1 MTGSWA
7 GRAVPPPTARVQ
19 APPGST
25 ASGRRA
31 WRHRPATAE
40 GSPRW
45 SPPRHC
51 GGTPTAGPRALT
63 SVTPR
68 PRTGWPGAPQRR
80 RRPGSP
86 ERSTLFGD
94 VGDGVDQRREPG
106 GDGQGPEEVERAR
119 RAFVAAFRDR
129 PRRHEQ
135 RRQHHGNVDERHPP
149 PTEQL
154 GEEAGTK
161 AAAPTPCRTR
171 APTSAHGSTAT
182 PSERTLTSRQTAA
195 TC

>member
-1 MTGSWA
+1 LVTATALRRNTDSGTKGADERDSTTTNRVA
-7 GRAVPPPTARVQ
+7 RSTPAAAKARV
-19 APPGST
+19 
-25 ASGRRA
+25 
-31 WRHRPATAE
+31 
-40 GSPRW
+40 
-45 SPPRHC
+45 
-51 GGTPTAGPRALT
+51 
-63 SVTPR
+63 
-68 PRTGWPGAPQRR
+68 
-80 RRPGSP
+80 P

-129 PRRHEQ
+129 PQRHEQ

-171 APTSAHGSTAT
+171 AATSAHGSTAT

-195 TC
+195 TF